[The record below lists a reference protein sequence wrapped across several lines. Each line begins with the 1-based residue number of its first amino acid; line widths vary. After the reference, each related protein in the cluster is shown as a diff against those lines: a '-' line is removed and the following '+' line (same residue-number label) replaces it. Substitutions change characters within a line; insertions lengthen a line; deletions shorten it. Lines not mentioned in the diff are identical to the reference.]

1 MDPAVESGVSVRA
14 DFDYAVMHRDGE
26 RWVLADSAIE
36 RYVRELKGFK
46 QIDTIKGSELIGRRY
61 LPLFPF
67 FSDAA
72 NSFAVFSGDFVSVDE
87 GTGIVHIAPGFGE
100 EDLELGKSHG
110 LPVIVPVDAAGA
122 FTDQV
127 PDYAGQ
133 NVILEANGNII
144 RDLKLTGVVVRHEQY
159 SHNYPHCWR
168 TDQPLIYMAIHSWYL
183 EASRFR
189 DRMTELNGGIHW
201 VPGHVRNIPVLLHQI
216 QSEPAA
222 RPALCLRRH
231 DR

>member
-1 MDPAVESGVSVRA
+1 
-14 DFDYAVMHRDGE
+14 
-26 RWVLADSAIE
+26 
-36 RYVRELKGFK
+36 LKGFK

-72 NSFAVFSGDFVSVDE
+72 NSFAVFSGDFVRADE

-110 LPVIVPVDAAGA
+110 MPVIIAVDAAGA

-144 RDLKLTGVVVRHEQY
+144 HDLKLKGVVVRHEQY
-159 SHNYPHCWR
+159 RHNYPHCWR
-168 TDQPLIYMAIHSWYL
+168 TDQPLIYMAINSWYL

-189 DRMTELNGGIHW
+189 DRMTDLNGGIHW
-201 VPGHVRNIPVLLHQI
+201 VPGHFLAIGWPTPATGTFPVI
-216 QSEPAA
+216 DSGA
-222 RPALCLRRH
+222 RRSRFGRATIRDIHASTFMARSTRSREISAFGLRICTGR
-231 DR
+231 